1 MPKWLL
7 YALAAAVDFVLA
19 FVFYNSGRTLFTVI
33 LAVAGLLFVIAAVGA
48 ARGAGGGK
56 G

>member
-1 MPKWLL
+1 MPKWVL

-19 FVFYNSGRTLFTVI
+19 FVAYNGGRTLFTVI
-33 LAVAGLLFVIAAVGA
+33 LSVAGLCFVAA
-48 ARGAGGGK
+48 ARGAGGGR